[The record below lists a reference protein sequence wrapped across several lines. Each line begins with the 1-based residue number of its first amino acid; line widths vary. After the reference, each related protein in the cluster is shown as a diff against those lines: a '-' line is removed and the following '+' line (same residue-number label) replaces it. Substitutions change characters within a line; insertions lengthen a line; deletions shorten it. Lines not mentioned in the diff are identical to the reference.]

1 MDLGDMDMG
10 TGVTMELIEAN
21 VSTIDFIEGAFYRID
36 PMTEEALKKDFA
48 LYFKDHLSKQDLKVF
63 DRLTVGGA
71 SVSDA
76 MRAIE
81 ILERIIEDYNVLKI
95 ISFKPVAENTPSATM
110 ELWFCAA
117 LSLLYIGLSFAFF
130 ITSLVDFINTL
141 KGKKSKA
148 NLSVCAFA
156 LAAALGAAVFGYI
169 ALGGSLGFGIIT
181 FLVFALLCFAVETGY
196 RIFSGE
202 LRFSKQKLPRYISA
216 AVGTVLA
223 VLVLCFMGSSLLSV
237 TCSYEEAAKFHAGYN
252 VSMLASAWNSLKLAE
267 LNPELIGSAESYFN
281 SVFSGAG
288 TSAVYGDKVI
298 FQLSPSLM
306 GIIGQVEIE
315 NLLAALGIL
324 IYLLVG
330 AVVVTLVL
338 SVTDRIKA
346 LTSDREAKLVY
357 GILEIVFIVVL
368 LGLVI
373 AYSALVTNTLE
384 GFPKFQYTAGVSGLL
399 VASVVLV
406 AAEFI
411 QRLVFRFLEK
421 KKSSPSESEE
431 ISEEKESG
439 EF

>member
-1 MDLGDMDMG
+1 
-10 TGVTMELIEAN
+10 
-21 VSTIDFIEGAFYRID
+21 
-36 PMTEEALKKDFA
+36 MTEEALVKDFA

-63 DRLTVGGA
+63 DRLTAGDA

-81 ILERIIEDYNVLKI
+81 IFERIIEDYNVLKL
-95 ISFKPVAENTPSATM
+95 ISSKTVAENTPSATM

-156 LAAALGAAVFGYI
+156 LASALGAAVFGYI

-252 VSMLASAWNSLKLAE
+252 ASMLASAWNSLKLAE

-411 QRLVFRFLEK
+411 QRLVFKFLEK

-431 ISEEKESG
+431 ISEEKESR